1 MSLYGTPPVLD
12 LLSGDTR
19 VSLSL
24 MEPPANVMKRVSRES
39 GSTDLSVSTID
50 WDVRRVRVQLDVIEG
65 WFGSGVPT
73 QSCPIFYPIQ
83 EPLDLINVV
92 FCHARVADQIVDV
105 FGECLAL
112 ALKLMKLDGGNEL
125 ESLAER
131 RGAGAV
137 ERYRLG

>member
-50 WDVRRVRVQLDVIEG
+50 WDDKTGARTVGCYRRVVR
-65 WFGSGVPT
+65 
-73 QSCPIFYPIQ
+73 
-83 EPLDLINVV
+83 
-92 FCHARVADQIVDV
+92 
-105 FGECLAL
+105 
-112 ALKLMKLDGGNEL
+112 
-125 ESLAER
+125 
-131 RGAGAV
+131 
-137 ERYRLG
+137 